1 MHEGTKFRLHGTS
14 LSGLEVDEYAV
25 VGSDGKACFNDVLI
39 GTNFVLEEVDVPS
52 RYVIPES
59 QTADILWN
67 DVTHKT
73 FENTLKKF
81 RADVFKIDSD
91 IGGDTAPTTQSLK
104 SDSIVDELGK
114 PYGEH
119 SGDATLG
126 GAVYGLYQNGTL
138 IDTYITDRNGY
149 FVTDYYP
156 CSVNGRQATY
166 YIQEIS
172 ASEGYLL
179 DPEKYYIDC
188 SAEDYTIE
196 LNTEFLDV
204 YEKVITG
211 KIAIVKHSDDGSTKI
226 ETPESGATFAV
237 YLKSAGSFNNAK
249 NTERD
254 ILVCDENGFADSI
267 YLPYGVYTVQQ
278 TQGCDRKRA
287 YACL

>member
-1 MHEGTKFRLHGTS
+1 MVPQEVRNVTVVSGGIATVTFNNILKRGNLAVTKTAEDGLHEGTKFRLHGTS

-179 DPEKYYIDC
+179 DPEKYYIDARQKIIL
-188 SAEDYTIE
+188 SNLIPS
-196 LNTEFLDV
+196 FLM
-204 YEKVITG
+204 YM
-211 KIAIVKHSDDGSTKI
+211 
-226 ETPESGATFAV
+226 
-237 YLKSAGSFNNAK
+237 
-249 NTERD
+249 
-254 ILVCDENGFADSI
+254 
-267 YLPYGVYTVQQ
+267 
-278 TQGCDRKRA
+278 KR
-287 YACL
+287 